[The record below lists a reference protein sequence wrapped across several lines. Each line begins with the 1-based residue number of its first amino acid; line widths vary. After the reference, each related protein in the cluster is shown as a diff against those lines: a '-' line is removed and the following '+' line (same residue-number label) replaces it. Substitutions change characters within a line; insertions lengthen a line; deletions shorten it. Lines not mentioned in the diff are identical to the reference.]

1 MLARSFTDGLDNRQ
15 WAGVAEGLWKDDFLE
30 ASFTYVE
37 IQENFE
43 TDLGFLKREA
53 IRKHSSRVVIS
64 PRPAS
69 DTIRQFNFG
78 INFEQFLDVR
88 DNELVTEVYHLDNGI
103 RFQDGS
109 SANFNPHRRTE
120 VVIDTLELPGFDVGP
135 GSYSWWY
142 YDVNYRSNPARKIS
156 GGLTYRYERDYF
168 GKGNARHRW
177 GINPVVKFSSRFSF
191 RVNYSIN
198 RIEPVGLEAVNFHQ
212 MNNTFNFALSR
223 KWLTSTLLQY
233 NSSNDVLGVNFR
245 LNYIYRPGDDL
256 FFVYTEFRDRTDPI
270 TDLDR
275 QIVLKFTHSF
285 DF

>member
-1 MLARSFTDGLDNRQ
+1 M
-15 WAGVAEGLWKDDFLE
+15 
-30 ASFTYVE
+30 
-37 IQENFE
+37 
-43 TDLGFLKREA
+43 
-53 IRKHSSRVVIS
+53 
-64 PRPAS
+64 
-69 DTIRQFNFG
+69 
-78 INFEQFLDVR
+78 
-88 DNELVTEVYHLDNGI
+88 
-103 RFQDGS
+103 
-109 SANFNPHRRTE
+109 
-120 VVIDTLELPGFDVGP
+120 
-135 GSYSWWY
+135 
-142 YDVNYRSNPARKIS
+142 
-156 GGLTYRYERDYF
+156 
-168 GKGNARHRW
+168 
-177 GINPVVKFSSRFSF
+177 VKLSSRFSF

-212 MNNTFNFALSR
+212 MNNTFNFAFSR